1 MPALSDLDVF
11 RRSQGDVCVGL
22 IGSGIQAS
30 LTPAMH
36 MREGRAHGLDYE
48 YRLIDTDAFG
58 LTASALPTLISA
70 AEDSGFAGLNITYPL
85 KQAVLGLLTDL
96 SDDARSLGAVNTV
109 VFDGGRRVGHNTD
122 WWGFATAFRQSF
134 TDVRHEIV
142 VLLGAG
148 GAGSAVAYALLT
160 CGTREL
166 RIVETDNSKGLALAA
181 TLADR
186 FPSARVTGGWESA
199 AALHDADGL
208 VNATPVGMAKLPG
221 LPLAAKLVTP
231 NLWLIDIIYFP
242 LETEL
247 LRTARNRGC
256 RSMNGGG
263 MAVYQAVKAFE
274 LFSGRTANSDRM
286 RAHFFE
292 LAQAT
297 QDK

>member
-11 RRSQGDVCVGL
+11 RRSRADVCVGL

-36 MREGRAHGLDYE
+36 MQEGRAHGLDYE
-48 YRLIDTDAFG
+48 YRLIDTDMLG
-58 LTASALPTLISA
+58 LSASALPTLLSA
-70 AEDSGFAGLNITYPL
+70 AEESGFAGLNITYPL
-85 KQAVLGLLTDL
+85 KQEVLGFLTDL
-96 SDDARSLGAVNTV
+96 SDDARALSAVNTV
-109 VFDGGRRVGHNTD
+109 VFDGGRRVGYNTD

-134 TDVRHEIV
+134 TNVRREIV

-148 GAGSAVAYALLT
+148 GAGAAVAYALLT
-160 CGTREL
+160 SGVREL
-166 RIVETDNSKGLALAA
+166 RIVEAVSSKGLALAA
-181 TLADR
+181 TLVDR

-199 AALHDADGL
+199 AALRDADGL

-221 LPLAAKLVTP
+221 LPLAAELITP

-263 MAVYQAVKAFE
+263 MAVFQAVKAFE
-274 LFSGRTANSDRM
+274 LFSGRTASPDRM
-286 RAHFFE
+286 QACFTE
-292 LAQAT
+292 LAQAAR
-297 QDK
+297 DK

>member
-11 RRSQGDVCVGL
+11 RRSRADVCVGL

-36 MREGRAHGLDYE
+36 MQEGRAHGLDYE
-48 YRLIDTDAFG
+48 YRLIDTDMLG
-58 LTASALPTLISA
+58 LSASALPTLLSA
-70 AEDSGFAGLNITYPL
+70 AEESGFAGLNITYPL
-85 KQAVLGLLTDL
+85 KQEVLGFLTDL
-96 SDDARSLGAVNTV
+96 SDDARALSAVNTV
-109 VFDGGRRVGHNTD
+109 VFDGGRRVGYNTD

-134 TDVRHEIV
+134 TNVRREIV

-148 GAGSAVAYALLT
+148 GAGAAVAYALLT
-160 CGTREL
+160 SGVREL
-166 RIVETDNSKGLALAA
+166 RIVEADSSKGLALAA
-181 TLADR
+181 TLVDR

-199 AALHDADGL
+199 AALRDADGL

-221 LPLAAKLVTP
+221 LPLAAELITP

-263 MAVYQAVKAFE
+263 MAVFQAVKAFE
-274 LFSGRTANSDRM
+274 LFSGRTASPDRM
-286 RAHFFE
+286 QACFAE
-292 LAQAT
+292 LAQAAR
-297 QDK
+297 DK